1 MTAETLARW
10 QFGITTVYHFLF
22 VPLTIAMSMLVA
34 ILQTIWVRTGHEKY
48 LKLTKFFGKLF
59 LINFAMG
66 VVTGIVQEF
75 QFGMNWSEY
84 SRFVGDIFGA
94 PLALEALLAFF
105 LESVFIGLWSVKGT
119 LPRHSPDPYMPPS
132 APGPHS
138 TVVDLERMP
147 ELDGYSGRLVIEWGG
162 GERAWVQY
170 ADRRDKEVVEL
181 RRRVEEP
188 QFPGIGEFSCGLH
201 EVDSLPESWQ
211 ELLRT
216 ARGVYLLV
224 HRTTGAQYVGSATG
238 AGGFLGRWRGYADG
252 HGGNLALRELG
263 HAADNYDAWILE
275 TAGSAATV
283 DDVYALESRWKKK
296 LGSRAQGL
304 NRN

>member
-1 MTAETLARW
+1 MLTFGVLLKAAGLQTSAVRLVRHRHAARY
-10 QFGITTVYHFLF
+10 QRTVYFDAIRRHPRFEQYQAGQGNPRVVSLMASADSLASF
-22 VPLTIAMSMLVA
+22 VVDPAG
-34 ILQTIWVRTGHEKY
+34 RT
-48 LKLTKFFGKLF
+48 
-59 LINFAMG
+59 
-66 VVTGIVQEF
+66 
-75 QFGMNWSEY
+75 
-84 SRFVGDIFGA
+84 
-94 PLALEALLAFF
+94 
-105 LESVFIGLWSVKGT
+105 VFIGLWRVNGT
-119 LPRHSPDPYMPPS
+119 RPGQCPDPYTPPS
-132 APGPHS
+132 PPGPHS
-138 TVVDLERMP
+138 TIIDLERMP
-147 ELDGYSGRLVIEWGG
+147 DLDAYSGRLVIDWGG

-170 ADRRDKEVVEL
+170 ADRRDKAILEL

-188 QFPGIGEFSCGLH
+188 QFPGIGDFNCGLH
-201 EVDSLPESWQ
+201 EVDSMPDSWQ

-275 TAGSAATV
+275 TAGSGATV
-283 DDVYALESRWKKK
+283 DDIYALESRWKNK
-296 LGSRAQGL
+296 LGSRAKGL